1 MLPNS
6 CRILQNIFYAKVLEF
21 DETFLL
27 FYEVF
32 LEKTAIYLEKM
43 RIITE

>member
-21 DETFLL
+21 DGTFLL

-32 LEKTAIYLEKM
+32 LEKAAIYLEKM
-43 RIITE
+43 KIITE